1 MIPRESDVIEWDD
14 AAAYLKQTTDWL
26 NKRYDERL
34 LEGNLVYVYG
44 PSGSGKTFFLHSV
57 YAALNCPGK
66 ATAERAL
73 FYRIPDFIDEFI
85 DSILNGKTRTFEQRL
100 YHAGAVLFDDVD
112 ALTGKTQTQAEFEK
126 LVNHCL
132 EDNHTLMIVAG
143 SSSPDK
149 LLLTE
154 RLRNRLSWGKVIEF
168 RRNESSA
175 NEQKLNS

>member
-1 MIPRESDVIEWDD
+1 MVGWDN

-44 PSGSGKTFFLHSV
+44 PSGSGKTFLLHKV
-57 YAALNCPGK
+57 YAALNCHGI
-66 ATAERAL
+66 ATTGRAL
-73 FYRIPDFIDEFI
+73 FYRIPDFFDEFI
-85 DSILNGKTRTFEQRL
+85 DAVQKGTTRAFEQRL
-100 YHAGAVLFDDVD
+100 YLAEAVLFDDVD
-112 ALTGKTQTQAEFEK
+112 DLTGKTQTQAEFEK

-154 RLRNRLSWGKVIEF
+154 RLRNRLSWGKVIELH
-168 RRNESSA
+168 RNESSA